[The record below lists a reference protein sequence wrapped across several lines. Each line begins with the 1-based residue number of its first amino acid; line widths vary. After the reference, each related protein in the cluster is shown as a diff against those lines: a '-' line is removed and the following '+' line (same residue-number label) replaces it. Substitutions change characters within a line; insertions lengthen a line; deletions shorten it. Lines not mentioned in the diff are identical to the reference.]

1 MTLLVALALP
11 TAVSFWPVLISRVV
25 SGKKRLTT
33 VNGTTASRDNNAPDA
48 LTPPVP
54 GDGDCSPRTTG
65 RMTTIA
71 VNSIAIR
78 FIDETATDYNFCLDL
93 SISIC
98 ASGANADNL
107 RPVFSLTML
116 GSGSAGNSALVA
128 TDHCKLLVDG
138 GLSARQL
145 ALRLEHCGVTPEQL
159 DGVLLTHE
167 HGDHVCGLEILCR
180 KFDVPIY
187 CNALTA
193 ETIRCDSAFDRYRN
207 WRIFQTGAEFSIC
220 DITVQTFPVPHDAV
234 DPLGF
239 VFHAGSGSLG
249 FITDLG
255 CVTKLI
261 TERLRKVQTL
271 VVETNHDEK
280 LLQNDTH
287 RPWPVKQ
294 RIQSRHGHLSN
305 TAAAGVIEELL
316 PGKIERVVLG
326 HLSRDCNTPALALST
341 VRASLEKCD
350 RNDVETYC
358 AAQFEISPRFR
369 IGDTEAGAFQSTFE
383 NAFFQN
389 AV

>member
-1 MTLLVALALP
+1 
-11 TAVSFWPVLISRVV
+11 
-25 SGKKRLTT
+25 
-33 VNGTTASRDNNAPDA
+33 
-48 LTPPVP
+48 
-54 GDGDCSPRTTG
+54 
-65 RMTTIA
+65 
-71 VNSIAIR
+71 
-78 FIDETATDYNFCLDL
+78 
-93 SISIC
+93 
-98 ASGANADNL
+98 
-107 RPVFSLTML
+107 ML

-128 TDHCKLLVDG
+128 TDHCKILVDG

-145 ALRLEHCGVTPEQL
+145 VLRLEQCGVTPEQL

-167 HGDHVCGLEILCR
+167 HGDHVFGLEVLCR

-193 ETIRCDSAFDRYRN
+193 EAVRYDGSFDRYRN

-239 VFHAGSGSLG
+239 VFHAGSGFLG

-255 CVTKLI
+255 YVTKLI
-261 TERLRKVQTL
+261 VERLRHVQTL
-271 VVETNHDEK
+271 VIETNHDEK

-316 PGKIERVVLG
+316 SEKIERVVLG

-341 VRASLEKCD
+341 VRASLAKSGKIDLEIH
-350 RNDVETYC
+350 C
-358 AAQFEISPRFR
+358 ATQFEITPQFR
-369 IGDTEAGAFQSTFE
+369 IGDTDPGPFQRTFE

-389 AV
+389 AL